1 MNQDKLL
8 QIDEIINKEIRGE
21 RLRGASVY
29 IEQRGKVAFNKVYG
43 SDKEDSIYKI
53 YSMTK
58 PITAV
63 AAMIMYERGL
73 IDLLDP
79 VGKYIPEYADMNV
92 WNADKKK
99 LKKAENPITINDLL
113 NMTSGLVYPG
123 ENTYPERCMSEI
135 QKDLFKRA
143 TSGEKMSNLKILKEL
158 AKAPLQFE
166 PGHGWRYGLSADI
179 VAGII
184 EVITGISYGEFLKKE
199 IFEPLGMEDTGF
211 LVPKEKIDRLAKMYW
226 RNEDTKILRTP
237 TQDEYVYLNEYAPT
251 LPPFIESG
259 GGGLYSTTADYV
271 KFAKMLLNYGRYEE
285 GRLLGRKTVEFL
297 SSNRLSKEQMKA
309 IDMENFDGYAYSNF
323 MRIMLDP
330 AKAWSNGSV
339 GEYGWDGMSGT
350 YFMVDPAEELI
361 YVYMQQIAQGDDR
374 SLRRRIRQIIYGA
387 I

>member
-8 QIDEIINKEIRGE
+8 KIDEVINKEMRGE

-63 AAMIMYERGL
+63 AAMILYERGQL
-73 IDLLDP
+73 DLLDP
-79 VGKYIPEYADMNV
+79 VSKYIPEYGDIKV

-99 LKKAENPITINDLL
+99 LRTPENHITINDLL

-123 ENTYPERCMSEI
+123 ESSYPEQCMAQI

-143 TSGEKMSNLKILKEL
+143 TSGEKMTNLKILKEL
-158 AKAPLQFE
+158 AKAPLLFE
-166 PGHGWRYGLSADI
+166 PGRGWHYGLSADV
-179 VAGII
+179 VAGVI
-184 EVITGISYGEFLKKE
+184 EVITGITYGQFLKEE
-199 IFEPLGMEDTGF
+199 IFDPLGMEDTGF
-211 LVPKEKIDRLAKMYW
+211 YVPKEKIGRLAKMYW
-226 RNEDTKILRTP
+226 RCEGSGVLRTP

-271 KFAKMLLNYGRYEE
+271 KFAKMLLNYGRYED

-297 SSNRLSKEQMKA
+297 SSCRLTKAQLKA
-309 IDMENFDGYAYSNF
+309 IDFENYDGYGYSNF
-323 MRIMLDP
+323 MRTMLNP
-330 AKAWSNGSV
+330 ARAWSNGSV
-339 GEYGWDGMSGT
+339 GEYGWDGLAGT

-387 I
+387 L